1 MIVVKMVIPNDSF
14 QTTYTVKMLLKMV
27 FIETSLLIDVLSVLN
42 GAMQW
47 F

>member
-14 QTTYTVKMLLKMV
+14 QTTYTVKMLLKIV
-27 FIETSLLIDVLSVLN
+27 FETSLVIDVLSVLN
-42 GAMQW
+42 GAVQW